1 MIMTKFKWEKQYYTK
16 KKRDNGRLYVKP
28 GCNIKVRL
36 VGEPVRIVRIFTQDD
51 ICLPVDSEKT
61 ANLLKAKFPEK
72 VKNISV
78 RYACWCFDR
87 HDDRM
92 KVLEMPKSVFSMID
106 KQTQSG
112 KKKISEQEE
121 GCDFKISTNG
131 KTGMDVRYT
140 VDSEKDTSLTDIEK
154 HMILVQQANK
164 KRPYDL
170 TKLFKSCSYLD
181 AGVKL
186 SKQKEE

>member
-1 MIMTKFKWEKQYYTK
+1 MVKFRWENQYYRKNK
-16 KKRDNGRLYVKP
+16 KDNQSLYVRP
-28 GCNIKVRL
+28 GCNLKVRL
-36 VGEPVRIVRIFTQDD
+36 VGEPVKVVRAFTNDD
-51 ICLPVDSEKT
+51 RCIMLDSEETGQK
-61 ANLLKAKFPEK
+61 LKEK
-72 VKNISV
+72 YPNKIGNISV

-87 HDDRM
+87 HDDKI
-92 KVLEMPKSVFSMID
+92 KVLEMPKFVFNAIG
-106 KQTQSG
+106 KQSKSG
-112 KKKISEQEE
+112 KKKISEQED
-121 GCDFKISTNG
+121 GCDFRITTND

-140 VDSEKDTSLTDIEK
+140 VDYEKDTSLTDIEK

-186 SKQKEE
+186 SRQEK